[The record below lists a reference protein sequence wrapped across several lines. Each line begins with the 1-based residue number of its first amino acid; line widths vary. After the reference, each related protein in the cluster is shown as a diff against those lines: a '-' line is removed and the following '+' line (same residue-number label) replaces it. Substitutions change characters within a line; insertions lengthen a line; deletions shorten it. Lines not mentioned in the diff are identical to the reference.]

1 MDFIAYEN
9 FLTTNYFQNMV
20 LAFKYLNINFITE
33 ILLINLQPPLCI
45 GTN

>member
-9 FLTTNYFQNMV
+9 FLTTNYFQTMV

-33 ILLINLQPPLCI
+33 ILLINLQPPLRK